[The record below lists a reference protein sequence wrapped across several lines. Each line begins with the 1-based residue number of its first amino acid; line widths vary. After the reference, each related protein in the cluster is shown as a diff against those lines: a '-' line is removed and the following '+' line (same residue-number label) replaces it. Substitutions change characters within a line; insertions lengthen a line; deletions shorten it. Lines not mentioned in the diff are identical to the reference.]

1 MRRYKPSKN
10 YQHNRVI
17 VRHYSLSPVQYYMED
32 EINIEQFTNHLIDCS
47 AEEWLALFKT
57 CHPHHFK
64 HNPQTPTQVYVESG
78 TANIPLMMNDTF
90 FATYQPNV
98 YYAKNSSFKDFS
110 TYLIKEHYPNETE
123 YSKVKR
129 WLGNTYPTLTEGT
142 TLLQLEFIF
151 QNPNA

>member
-17 VRHYSLSPVQYYMED
+17 VRHFSLSPVQYYMED

-64 HNPQTPTQVYVESG
+64 YNTQTPTQVYVESF

-98 YYAKNSSFKDFS
+98 YYAKNSSLKTS
-110 TYLIKEHYPNETE
+110 PPTSSKNTTPTKPNIA
-123 YSKVKR
+123 K
-129 WLGNTYPTLTEGT
+129 
-142 TLLQLEFIF
+142 
-151 QNPNA
+151 PNAGSATPTPPSPKAQPSCN